1 MSFNRPYFSTLFFA
15 FFKSKNGAVPP
26 RLKAIYLWERASA
39 SQEAKTREKFSL
51 FKAGYFVWEFSAFL
65 VTSWES
71 FVFARSGSSES
82 NLFVGNRLLALC
94 ASQKTIFFLHFWEIL
109 VRLLALSA
117 NTKKQKVF
125 TWAEYLW
132 KTENWFFLGLEQEPK
147 PLWPWAVFLRCFKY
161 FWNIFLFGRNNNLYI
176 AGKALKFKLN
186 ICLWHMEQNHSL
198 ANKQCRE
205 MFFVIFVTVL
215 KFSVI
220 FFRQNLGL
228 CSNRLDSQAAK
239 IYWRILFGRL
249 KLFSN

>member
-1 MSFNRPYFSTLFFA
+1 MHFSQ
-15 FFKSKNGAVPP
+15 SKNAAVPP

-94 ASQKTIFFLHFWEIL
+94 ASQKKKKLFYFWGIL
-109 VRLLALSA
+109 VRKNWLLALSA

-132 KTENWFFLGLEQEPK
+132 KTENWFFLGL
-147 PLWPWAVFLRCFKY
+147 
-161 FWNIFLFGRNNNLYI
+161 
-176 AGKALKFKLN
+176 GKN
-186 ICLWHMEQNHSL
+186 QNHSD
-198 ANKQCRE
+198 RE
-205 MFFVIFVTVL
+205 QSSWDVSNI
-215 KFSVI
+215 SVI
-220 FFRQNLGL
+220 FSCLAEIIIFWN
-228 CSNRLDSQAAK
+228 
-239 IYWRILFGRL
+239 FP
-249 KLFSN
+249 